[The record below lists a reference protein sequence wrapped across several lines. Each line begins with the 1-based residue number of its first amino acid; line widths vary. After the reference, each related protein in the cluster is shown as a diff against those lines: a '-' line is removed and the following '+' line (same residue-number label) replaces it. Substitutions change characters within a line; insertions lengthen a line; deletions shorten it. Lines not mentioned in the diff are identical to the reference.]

1 VVGTGVGTVGSADRL
16 SVAVDWSGDARAE
29 STVHPKLWIAEA
41 VDGELIALA
50 PTSRAGAADAIVEA
64 ADRAGDG
71 LVAGLDFSFAYPAW
85 FMRELGCSS
94 GPEVWGRTLDPSR
107 PPFYGAKGTTAP
119 APDRRYRETEA
130 RLRASG
136 HRCGSTFQVRGPGS
150 VGTGTLRGLPH
161 LRRLARAGLRVWPFD
176 LRPGPVVAEVDPRMF
191 TGPVVKSLAEARAAA
206 WSAAR
211 VPAPPALRDLALAG
225 EDAFDAAL
233 TAVALSRGVTGAAD
247 LPPIASLEGWV
258 WGA

>member
-1 VVGTGVGTVGSADRL
+1 VGGTFGSAGRL

-29 STVHPKLWIAEA
+29 STTHPKLWIAEA
-41 VDGELIALA
+41 VDGELRSLA
-50 PTSRAGAADAIVEA
+50 PTSRTGAVDAIIEA

-71 LVAGLDFSFAYPAW
+71 LLAGLDFSFAYPAW

-94 GPEVWGRTLDPSR
+94 GPEVWGRTLDPSQ
-107 PPFYGAKGTTAP
+107 PPFYGAKGTAAP
-119 APDRRYRETEA
+119 PAERRYRETEV

-136 HRCGSTFQVRGPGS
+136 RWCGSTFQVRGPGS

-176 LRPGPVVAEVDPRMF
+176 RHPGPVVAEVYPRMF
-191 TGPVVKSLAEARAAA
+191 TGPVVKSRADARAAA
-206 WSAAR
+206 WAAAR
-211 VPAPPALRDLALAG
+211 VPAPAALCELALG
-225 EDAFDAAL
+225 SEDAFDAAL
-233 TAVALSRGVTGAAD
+233 TAVALSRGGAAPTE
-247 LPPIASLEGWV
+247 PPPVAAVEGWV